1 MSFNNNFTKIF
12 NISKEMNHKRSID
25 SSRSNNSFI
34 NKFES
39 KDSLEKNNN
48 NYVGNIN
55 NNNNF
60 IQEQKININN
70 NYINNQNINS
80 NVNMKDY
87 TIKKV
92 YIQNNIYNIYNYNT
106 NDIKEKVIYII
117 IQIYL

>member
-60 IQEQKININN
+60 IQEQKIKKQIQKKLLKKTK
-70 NYINNQNINS
+70 IILEKKKIQKK
-80 NVNMKDY
+80 MKMK
-87 TIKKV
+87 I
-92 YIQNNIYNIYNYNT
+92 
-106 NDIKEKVIYII
+106 
-117 IQIYL
+117 